1 MRDGLECPP
10 DNIFLRPAVSQY
22 RISSVSRASI
32 SQVIIPERRG
42 QGGYRRL
49 SLSSGEPHVQRPDC
63 ILGANTSTD
72 TASSLPTR
80 EWLST
85 QEGLPVQVSL
95 PVQRILST
103 QEGSLIPVVAFAH
116 ITDMHVTDA
125 QSPARAEYLSRLQYP
140 ASRLVPIFKLIEAY
154 RPQEPFTTHVL
165 EAMCRAIREISG
177 GPATGLPLSFTVS
190 TGDAVEI
197 SQRNELGCYVS
208 LLDGEKRI
216 TPNSGDPQRWEGV
229 GKKGQS
235 EKAYWHP
242 DGTPAGYEPD
252 IALSRFGFPV
262 VPGILEA
269 ALQPFTSTG
278 LGLPWYA
285 TIGNHDKLVGGF
297 SPGTTMTSRI
307 ATGGYKFSLKS
318 PPWQRISKDPER
330 TINYPTEW
338 ISAHRNATSLHTPC
352 ISDLSSDNYPS
363 NNPSSDNPSSDRSF
377 SNNPSSDNYP
387 SDRSFSNNPP
397 SDNPP
402 HSANHLPAA
411 GSVTVSADANTKTG
425 KASSRSSSTAEEN
438 ARMWYAFDSG
448 NFRCLVLDTVNPW
461 GGLEGSLDGDQL
473 AWLESE
479 LKNGSSHWRR
489 DDGTWIGTGVNDKL
503 FILFSHH
510 PFETLIN
517 GYIPTKYRRRGIEGK
532 RRVLAYE
539 LLSLLSRT
547 RNVIL
552 WLNGHTHI
560 HKVSFISALDPEDS
574 AHGIWQMTTSSL
586 IDWPQQSRII
596 EIAVD
601 KSNNHLLVFSTVLDH
616 AAPVDPRS
624 GDLDDPLTLA
634 SWSRELAANHWIHR
648 NDGFEPVGHGS
659 YLDRNVMIRIPLN
672 QLSVHLR

>member
-1 MRDGLECPP
+1 M
-10 DNIFLRPAVSQY
+10 
-22 RISSVSRASI
+22 SRASL
-32 SQVIIPERRG
+32 SQVIIPGKRE
-42 QGGYRRL
+42 QGGYRHLL
-49 SLSSGEPHVQRPDC
+49 SSSGEPYIQRPDC
-63 ILGANTSTD
+63 VLGTNTSTD
-72 TASSLPTR
+72 TAFSLPIR
-80 EWLST
+80 EGLST

-95 PVQRILST
+95 PVPKIVSI
-103 QEGSLIPVVAFAH
+103 QEDHLIPIIAFAH

-140 ASRLVPIFKLIEAY
+140 TSRLVPIFKLIEAY

-165 EAMCRAIREISG
+165 EAMCRAINELPG
-177 GPATGLPLSFTVS
+177 GPATGLPLSFTIS

-197 SQRNELGCYVS
+197 SQRNELGWYIS
-208 LLDGEKRI
+208 LLDGGKKI

-229 GKKGQS
+229 GKKGAS
-235 EKAYWHP
+235 EKEYWHP

-297 SPGTTMTSRI
+297 SPGTAITSRI
-307 ATGGYKFSLKS
+307 ATGGYKLSLKS

-330 TINYPTEW
+330 TIDYPTEW
-338 ISAHRNATSLHTPC
+338 ISAHRNATSLHTPYM
-352 ISDLSSDNYPS
+352 SDLPSDSSPS
-363 NNPSSDNPSSDRSF
+363 GSSPSSSSSSDNPSSVSSSPD
-377 SNNPSSDNYP
+377 NPSLDNP
-387 SDRSFSNNPP
+387 SLDNPSP
-397 SDNPP
+397 DKPP
-402 HSANHLPAA
+402 HSANHLPDT
-411 GSVTVSADANTKTG
+411 GNVVENVDISTKTS
-425 KASSRSSSTAEEN
+425 KAPSRSSNTTEEQ

-461 GGLEGSLDGDQL
+461 GGLEGSLDGNQL

-479 LKNGSSHWRR
+479 LKNGSSRWRR
-489 DDGTWIGTGVNDKL
+489 DDGTWVSTGATDKL

-517 GYIPTKYRRRGIEGK
+517 GYIPIKYRRRSTEGQ

-539 LLSLLSRT
+539 LLNLLSRT

-560 HKVSFISALDPEDS
+560 HKVSFIPALDPEDG

-596 EIAVD
+596 EIAID
-601 KSNNHLLVFSTVLDH
+601 KRSNHLLVFSTVLDH

-659 YLDRNVMIRIPLN
+659 YLDRNVMIRIPL
-672 QLSVHLR
+672 V